1 MNLSWCKFLIVQLL
15 GEECFVKTRNQNLD
29 VLYALFQFIYLSL
42 FIEIN
47 FVRIFGGTYD
57 NFYKSLLFIFI
68 RSSI

>member
-1 MNLSWCKFLIVQLL
+1 MNLSWCKFIIVQLL
-15 GEECFVKTRNQNLD
+15 GEEWFVKTRNQNLD
-29 VLYALFQFIYLSL
+29 VLYALFQFIYMSL

-47 FVRIFGGTYD
+47 FVRIFGGTYH